1 MNKIL
6 WFRYDLRVEENESF
20 NEALRDGNT
29 LPIFIF
35 DENFFQL
42 ETSSSFHLSFTI
54 ESLKDLKNIFK
65 EKYNTKLNIYYGDTL
80 DILKYLSNKYKVSEI
95 YSTHHFK
102 NKYLRDMDIKIK
114 SLCDENN
121 ISWKIY
127 NQFGI
132 QLSNRN
138 GKIWSQNWNS
148 FIVRKINQFQLNGSF
163 IEDDHEINFSSI
175 STNIF
180 DHKNIQNGGRENALK
195 ILDSF
200 IDYRSTDYQKK
211 MSSPITGET
220 ACSRLSPHITYGN
233 VSLRE
238 IYNKTQSINNDS
250 NLYEKKKSINSFR
263 KRLAWHCHF
272 IQKFYDQPD
281 IEYTN
286 MNTAFDG
293 IRENSFNEAYFE
305 AWKNGTTGYPFV
317 DACMRYLKNKGWI
330 NFRMRAMLVSFA
342 SYQLWLDWRITSKY
356 LAKLFTDYEP
366 GIHYSQFQMQSGTT
380 GINAI
385 RIYNPI
391 KQSRDQDPDAV
402 FIKKWIPELSNIP
415 SSLVHEPW
423 KLTYLDQKSYDIQ
436 IGENYPLPIVDNAK
450 ETKNSRDR
458 IWKIKKSH
466 ESKIL
471 SASILKKHT
480 SSSPK
485 IRNFN

>member
-1 MNKIL
+1 MN
-6 WFRYDLRVEENESF
+6 
-20 NEALRDGNT
+20 
-29 LPIFIF
+29 
-35 DENFFQL
+35 
-42 ETSSSFHLSFTI
+42 
-54 ESLKDLKNIFK
+54 
-65 EKYNTKLNIYYGDTL
+65 
-80 DILKYLSNKYKVSEI
+80 
-95 YSTHHFK
+95 
-102 NKYLRDMDIKIK
+102 
-114 SLCDENN
+114 
-121 ISWKIY
+121 
-127 NQFGI
+127 
-132 QLSNRN
+132 
-138 GKIWSQNWNS
+138 
-148 FIVRKINQFQLNGSF
+148 
-163 IEDDHEINFSSI
+163 
-175 STNIF
+175 
-180 DHKNIQNGGRENALK
+180 
-195 ILDSF
+195 
-200 IDYRSTDYQKK
+200 
-211 MSSPITGET
+211 
-220 ACSRLSPHITYGN
+220 
-233 VSLRE
+233 LRE

-293 IRENSFNEAYFE
+293 IRENSFNEAYFD